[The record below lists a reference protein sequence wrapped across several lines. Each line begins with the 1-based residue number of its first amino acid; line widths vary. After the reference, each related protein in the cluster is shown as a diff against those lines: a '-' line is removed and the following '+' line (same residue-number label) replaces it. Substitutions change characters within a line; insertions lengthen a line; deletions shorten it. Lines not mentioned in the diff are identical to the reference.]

1 MFVDTSALMAIIL
14 KEPEA
19 DRFIERLQDA
29 KNRYTSPL
37 VVLEA
42 VMRLSSL
49 LDASVPEIKAFVG
62 KLLSEAGVEIIPLNA
77 HMADLAIE
85 AFDRFGKGRHPARL
99 NLADCMS
106 YAAAKAYR
114 SPLLYKGDDFSKTD
128 MA

>member
-1 MFVDTSALMAIIL
+1 MLIDTSALMAIIL

-19 DRFIERLQDA
+19 DSFIERLQGA
-29 KNRYTSPL
+29 QHRYTSPL

-49 LDASVPEIKAFVG
+49 LDAGVPEIKTFVG
-62 KLLSEAGVEIIPLNA
+62 KVLAEAGVEVVPINA
-77 HMADLAIE
+77 RMADLAVE

-114 SPLLYKGDDFSKTD
+114 TPLLYKGEDFSKTD
-128 MA
+128 LA